1 MTSGD
6 PLTEP
11 DDLAAVA
18 GAPRHLRPTTG
29 PEAPQERWWWR
40 GSLKRSGT
48 WRRGLVVAAI
58 ALVLAWAALL
68 EGIVWSWRVAAE
80 SGLSWS
86 LWTAAVGGSG
96 SSIAWRAL
104 CALVVTA
111 GWVAYLMLP
120 VRDDD

>member
-1 MTSGD
+1 
-6 PLTEP
+6 
-11 DDLAAVA
+11 V
-18 GAPRHLRPTTG
+18 
-29 PEAPQERWWWR
+29 
-40 GSLKRSGT
+40 KRSGT

-104 CALVVTA
+104 CALVVTV
-111 GWVAYLMLP
+111 GWVGYLMLP